1 MEGNIANKPKGM
13 ARAMENPNIPIA
25 GPNLSPFEAASTN
38 NVPIIGPVQE
48 KETNDKLKAIKNK
61 PTKPPLS
68 DLASILL
75 TKELGKVIS
84 NAPKNEAANPTN
96 NKKKMKLKMPLVES
110 ALSASDPN
118 AIVII
123 IPKAT

>member
-1 MEGNIANKPKGM
+1 M

-48 KETNDKLKAIKNK
+48 NETNDKLKAIKNK

-84 NAPKNEAANPTN
+84 NAPKKDAANPTN
-96 NKKKMKLKMPLVES
+96 NKKKMKLNTPLVES